1 MARLRTSGVSNAVS
15 HAVPRQAPQLPAD
28 PSHEDYRLLA
38 ENASDVVFRADARGV
53 VMWISPSIEAL
64 LGWLPEQLI
73 GQDFS
78 GFVHEDD
85 RPSYEGT
92 RRRVAQG
99 APTAMEFRAR
109 HRDDHYVWI
118 ASVVRPLRDEVGR
131 IVGTVGSWRDATE
144 RRLTEKLVEEAK
156 EQFRLLAEN
165 ASDVVF
171 MSGPDHTVRW
181 IAPTVMRA
189 LGWTPEEL
197 IGTDFI
203 DLIHPDDAEMVRT
216 ARHRVTSTV
225 DTLSE
230 VSGLELR
237 VRTKSGHYRW
247 FSGRATQ
254 VGDGAGLVGG
264 LRDVHDLV
272 TERRRAA
279 MGEERQRA
287 VLDNLFDPHVTLT
300 AAYDKRGA
308 VTDFTFTEANLAAS
322 HHLEID
328 ADALIGCSLRDFLP
342 EDVDIFDLCLEVF
355 KTGRPLVED
364 NYPVDAN
371 RRTAGVKYYDVRVV
385 RVRDELICSFRD
397 VTHRHLAEM
406 ELAES
411 QSRYRRLAENAADVI
426 YEFGLDG
433 RVVWVS
439 PSVTDA
445 LGWAPKDL
453 LGKRVMQFVHP
464 EDLTHAAAGGAY
476 PGNREVRL
484 KTSLGAW
491 KWMRISGRPLRDGNG
506 RATGFIETAHDIQAE
521 MNARLRLAHQ
531 IDHDPLTG
539 LRNRA
544 GLLTSLEDRPPG
556 SALLAVG
563 IDELGAVADAFTH
576 TAADRVAAHIANRL
590 ESIVGRE
597 HLARIT
603 EDEFAMLVDDDRM
616 EHLEEVAEHV
626 RAAVSLPIR
635 IGEHSIDVTVSIGIA
650 GGVQGRGTEEWLR
663 AATTALHHARSMGGN
678 RLEYQDSSMSQIA
691 RDRVIIRSAIR
702 DGLAA
707 GQFRA
712 WYQPVVSLTSRAVVG
727 YEALARW
734 RTGDGDLIGP
744 DVFIPAAAHADL
756 IVDLDRVVL
765 SDALEMIASRPDMWI
780 SVNAS
785 AASLC
790 DPSLAEHVRTELSR
804 TGVAAGRLQLEVT
817 ETSLMRDPDVVRQT
831 LLALDRLG
839 VSVWVDDFG
848 TGYSSITHLRDL
860 PITGMKLDRSFTQ
873 DITSDPTRARLAQG
887 LVGLAGGLGLETVA
901 EGIETEAQAQI
912 IAQQGWEM
920 GQGWLFGHPAEGPP
934 E

>member
-1 MARLRTSGVSNAVS
+1 
-15 HAVPRQAPQLPAD
+15 
-28 PSHEDYRLLA
+28 
-38 ENASDVVFRADARGV
+38 
-53 VMWISPSIEAL
+53 
-64 LGWLPEQLI
+64 
-73 GQDFS
+73 
-78 GFVHEDD
+78 
-85 RPSYEGT
+85 
-92 RRRVAQG
+92 
-99 APTAMEFRAR
+99 
-109 HRDDHYVWI
+109 
-118 ASVVRPLRDEVGR
+118 
-131 IVGTVGSWRDATE
+131 
-144 RRLTEKLVEEAK
+144 
-156 EQFRLLAEN
+156 
-165 ASDVVF
+165 
-171 MSGPDHTVRW
+171 
-181 IAPTVMRA
+181 
-189 LGWTPEEL
+189 
-197 IGTDFI
+197 
-203 DLIHPDDAEMVRT
+203 
-216 ARHRVTSTV
+216 
-225 DTLSE
+225 
-230 VSGLELR
+230 
-237 VRTKSGHYRW
+237 
-247 FSGRATQ
+247 
-254 VGDGAGLVGG
+254 
-264 LRDVHDLV
+264 
-272 TERRRAA
+272 
-279 MGEERQRA
+279 
-287 VLDNLFDPHVTLT
+287 
-300 AAYDKRGA
+300 
-308 VTDFTFTEANLAAS
+308 
-322 HHLEID
+322 
-328 ADALIGCSLRDFLP
+328 
-342 EDVDIFDLCLEVF
+342 
-355 KTGRPLVED
+355 
-364 NYPVDAN
+364 
-371 RRTAGVKYYDVRVV
+371 
-385 RVRDELICSFRD
+385 
-397 VTHRHLAEM
+397 
-406 ELAES
+406 
-411 QSRYRRLAENAADVI
+411 
-426 YEFGLDG
+426 
-433 RVVWVS
+433 
-439 PSVTDA
+439 
-445 LGWAPKDL
+445 
-453 LGKRVMQFVHP
+453 
-464 EDLTHAAAGGAY
+464 
-476 PGNREVRL
+476 
-484 KTSLGAW
+484 
-491 KWMRISGRPLRDGNG
+491 MRISGRPLRDGNG